1 VINIFVDASNIHTGG
16 GKTLLNDFLLSAKD
30 FESSNFQIWVDR
42 RYQIPKSLRNLKHI
56 SFEQASKIDRIRLK
70 FSLKHLAM
78 KNDIIIYFGNI
89 PPFNKPDCRTILM
102 QNNRFVIDSIPIN
115 DSFVNRAR
123 IEIERFLFKKFKNNV
138 KEVIIQS
145 TSMKFVLD
153 RLKNNSFTSTVMA
166 FKSFHEMTKR
176 VPAVERDGFI
186 YVSSD
191 DPHKNH
197 QKLFDA
203 WILLA
208 QENIYPNL
216 KLTLPKG
223 SKLTE
228 KIHAIKSQYSLNIEV
243 LWDCPRAVLLS
254 EFSRSKALVFPSLI
268 ESYGLPLVEARMLD
282 LDILAPELDYVR
294 DVVDPIETFDPGSA
308 LSICR
313 AIKRYLHC
321 KQEKTDII
329 DPNDFI
335 AYLIK

>member
-1 VINIFVDASNIHTGG
+1 MTNIFVDASNIHVGG
-16 GKTLLNDFLLSAKD
+16 GKTLLNDFLLSAKN
-30 FESSNFQIWVDR
+30 FEGSNFQIWVDR
-42 RYQIPKSLRNLKHI
+42 RYKIPKSLRNLKHI
-56 SFEQASKIDRIRLK
+56 SFEQASMIDRINLK

-89 PPFNKPDCRTILM
+89 PPFTKPNSRSVLM
-102 QNNRFVIDSIPIN
+102 QNNRFVIDSFPIN

-123 IEIERFLFKKFKNNV
+123 LEVERFLFKTFKNNV
-138 KEVIIQS
+138 DEVIIQS
-145 TSMKFVLD
+145 SSMKFILD
-153 RLKNNSFTSTVMA
+153 RLKNNKFTSTVMA

-176 VPAVERDGFI
+176 VPAEERDGFI

-197 QKLFDA
+197 QILFEA

-208 QENIYPNL
+208 KENIYPNL
-216 KLTLPKG
+216 KLTLPKE
-223 SKLTE
+223 SRLTE
-228 KIHAIKSQYSLNIEV
+228 KIHDIKSQYSLNIEV
-243 LWDCPRAVLLS
+243 LWDCPRTELLL
-254 EFSRSKALVFPSLI
+254 EFSRSKALIFPSLI

-294 DVVDPIETFDPGSA
+294 DIVDPIETFDAGSA

-321 KQEKTDII
+321 KQEKTEII
-329 DPNDFI
+329 EPCDFI
-335 AYLIK
+335 GYLIK